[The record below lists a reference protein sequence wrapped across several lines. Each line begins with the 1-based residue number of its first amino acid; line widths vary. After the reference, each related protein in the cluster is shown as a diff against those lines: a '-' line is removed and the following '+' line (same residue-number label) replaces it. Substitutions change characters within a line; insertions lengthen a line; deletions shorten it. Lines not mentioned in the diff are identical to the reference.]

1 MPNKNKDQPSPTQQ
15 RRQELIAQANEIR
28 QKQAGGKNARSSKLE
43 QIKRFDEQVRS
54 RIAEQKTA
62 KSKVPFKSLEDV
74 DRQIASLDKQVNSG
88 TMKLVDEKKALADIS
103 SLRKVRKNFGQFEDS
118 QKQIDDLR
126 AKIKE
131 IKDSMEDPEQKAM
144 SEQYNKIQ
152 AELDAIKA
160 EQDEAYKGLSSLRD
174 ERSKLQAEQ
183 QEKYTAIRKLKDDY
197 YGQKKAYQAY
207 DREAREKYREKQKA
221 EHDRVIKE
229 RKKADAE
236 RRLAEAS
243 DPAFLDEIRRAN
255 SLLAFLDPS
264 HKVEKGPLMA
274 DTGLG
279 AQAQRTVDEAGL
291 KGTKLVSKK
300 DREEEYAPAAKKGKK
315 GKKSGTSGASSKF
328 FNCPPSVVED
338 CAAMGIEP
346 PMSALDVPTVAE
358 KVRAKLEQWKND
370 QETQTKA
377 VSALAATP
385 ECLQQT
391 NRTTSRTLR
400 RPSERSRRSRRLR
413 PTARPSMRS
422 PQASRRPPSLRSRSR
437 KPRTPSQPQITLQ
450 RRPRHPSVE
459 VLSNPP
465 NPTSPLHTH
474 HLLAIS
480 AVRSGTAPRTHNIRQ
495 PQKKPTASSGK
506 IRLGAGSAGWLTFLV
521 VRLVAAS
528 SSSPPFPFSLQ
539 FESALGAVL

>member
-144 SEQYNKIQ
+144 SEQYNQIQ
-152 AELDAIKA
+152 AELDTIKA

-221 EHDRVIKE
+221 EHERVIKE

-255 SLLAFLDPS
+255 SLLAFLDPT

-338 CAAMGIEP
+338 CTAMGIEP

-377 VSALAATP
+377 VSALTATP
-385 ECLQQT
+385 E
-391 NRTTSRTLR
+391 
-400 RPSERSRRSRRLR
+400 
-413 PTARPSMRS
+413 
-422 PQASRRPPSLRSRSR
+422 
-437 KPRTPSQPQITLQ
+437 
-450 RRPRHPSVE
+450 
-459 VLSNPP
+459 
-465 NPTSPLHTH
+465 
-474 HLLAIS
+474 
-480 AVRSGTAPRTHNIRQ
+480 
-495 PQKKPTASSGK
+495 
-506 IRLGAGSAGWLTFLV
+506 
-521 VRLVAAS
+521 
-528 SSSPPFPFSLQ
+528 
-539 FESALGAVL
+539 